1 MNWLLKVFGQGR
13 VKSSQPIADEK
24 KQDLMNV
31 LHVVV
36 EETIMAGA
44 QGLIGLIKRMLDDR
58 VRASEQKTSEQKTS
72 EQKTSEQVVDPPIND
87 SLTTVEELTSKV
99 TVLIEQLY
107 QWSSSTLESQPFSVE
122 SVSQEGQKVEADDRS
137 ISAQEMS
144 QKIDSLTQQLLQAT
158 QKVNTLEDRISHLEK
173 LLAKYSAVPKYV
185 EQHHRAI
192 ASLQIQINNLETH
205 PQTDDHSDIQ
215 TNNHQPVLQFSSI
228 DN

>member
-1 MNWLLKVFGQGR
+1 MNWLLRVFSQGK

-72 EQKTSEQVVDPPIND
+72 EQVVDPPLND

-107 QWSSSTLESQPFSVE
+107 QWSSSTLESQPFNSVQ

-173 LLAKYSAVPKYV
+173 LLAKYSAIPKYV

-205 PQTDDHSDIQ
+205 LQADDHSDVQ
-215 TNNHQPVLQFSSI
+215 TNNHQPVLQFSSV